1 MARVTV
7 EDCID
12 KVQNRFD
19 LVLIAASRARQISA
33 GAELTVPEDRDKN
46 SVIALREIAEETISA
61 DTLRDNVIQTMQ
73 RHVEVDE
80 PEEDDMEA
88 QMLSHQFAEHDV
100 LTEVLRSDDDVG
112 AAGTGGKREHG
123 QQNNAA
129 PRESPAVK
137 SIGQHLRR
145 IRHAYDGPRRRPS
158 PIDNR
163 IIFRQIRLGVAPV
176 VVDLVG

>member
-7 EDCID
+7 EDCIE

-88 QMLSHQFAEHDV
+88 QMLSHQFADNIDES
-100 LTEVLRSDDDVG
+100 EVLVAD
-112 AAGTGGKREHG
+112 
-123 QQNNAA
+123 
-129 PRESPAVK
+129 
-137 SIGQHLRR
+137 
-145 IRHAYDGPRRRPS
+145 PS
-158 PIDNR
+158 PGDEDISVPDVS
-163 IIFRQIRLGVAPV
+163 FDDGDVA
-176 VVDLVG
+176 

>member
-19 LVLIAASRARQISA
+19 LVLIAAGRARQISA

-46 SVIALREIAEETISA
+46 SVIALREIAEETIAA

-88 QMLSHQFAEHDV
+88 QMVSHQFADNIDES
-100 LTEVLRSDDDVG
+100 EVLVADPAPLGEMPGDDSADDG
-112 AAGTGGKREHG
+112 DAA
-123 QQNNAA
+123 
-129 PRESPAVK
+129 
-137 SIGQHLRR
+137 
-145 IRHAYDGPRRRPS
+145 
-158 PIDNR
+158 
-163 IIFRQIRLGVAPV
+163 
-176 VVDLVG
+176 

>member
-1 MARVTV
+1 MVPGDLSMAALCYRQFLASVELCGDISIMARVTV

-73 RHVEVDE
+73 RYVEVDE
-80 PEEDDMEA
+80 PEEDNMEA
-88 QMLSHQFAEHDV
+88 QMLSHQFADNIEES
-100 LTEVLRSDDDVG
+100 EVLVAD
-112 AAGTGGKREHG
+112 
-123 QQNNAA
+123 
-129 PRESPAVK
+129 
-137 SIGQHLRR
+137 
-145 IRHAYDGPRRRPS
+145 PS
-158 PIDNR
+158 P
-163 IIFRQIRLGVAPV
+163 GEEAPV
-176 VVDLVG
+176 EGNFEDGDAA

>member
-88 QMLSHQFAEHDV
+88 QMLSYQFADNIDES
-100 LTEVLRSDDDVG
+100 EVLVAD
-112 AAGTGGKREHG
+112 
-123 QQNNAA
+123 
-129 PRESPAVK
+129 
-137 SIGQHLRR
+137 
-145 IRHAYDGPRRRPS
+145 PS
-158 PIDNR
+158 PGDEDI
-163 IIFRQIRLGVAPV
+163 P
-176 VVDLVG
+176 DLDVSFDDGDAA